1 MMSDKLH
8 KYNSYKAFMVDPFD
22 QSTSIVDLAVDE
34 VGSIL
39 GSSKAIIDC
48 NTIDIIALNDKHIA
62 IVDDEGLYRDDTRYC
77 KLAEYAQPL
86 AGKLLIMGCDED
98 GENCSVDYDYADEL
112 KDTTRFMSEDFEG
125 VEPKF
130 EFVSWS

>member
-1 MMSDKLH
+1 VKN
-8 KYNSYKAFMVDPFD
+8 KTYKAFMVDPFD

-34 VGSIL
+34 FGSIL

-48 NTIDIIALNDKHIA
+48 STIDIITLNDKHMA

-86 AGKLLIMGCDED
+86 AGKLLILGYDED
-98 GENCSVDYDYADEL
+98 GESCSVDYDYADEL